1 MIPAHDD
8 EKIIGLILKN
18 INGNGTVEDR
28 DTLETWLSES
38 DENKALYTKLYAI
51 ITINESS
58 NEESDKAISR
68 INAMIDGYDTTTLAY
83 SRR

>member
-58 NEESDKAISR
+58 NEESEKKHH
-68 INAMIDGYDTTTLAY
+68 MQK
-83 SRR
+83 